1 MRYYH
6 KTVEKLCFSGSPCS
20 GSAEVKSSERMKIKA
35 PFPVFH
41 TFAQQALLILL
52 SRDSIDIAKTDRH
65 FICLNVSISK

>member
-6 KTVEKLCFSGSPCS
+6 KTVEKLYFPGSPCS

-41 TFAQQALLILL
+41 TFAQQALFDLCCRATASASQRQTDILY
-52 SRDSIDIAKTDRH
+52 
-65 FICLNVSISK
+65 V